1 MSTEKQP
8 PKVFYKKSCS
18 EKFRKIHRKT
28 PLLES
33 LFNKVAA
40 QNACNFIKKRLQHRR
55 FPVNIAKRL
64 RAAIFSTLKMKNLS
78 NSHMDTWS
86 SGSEGTLQKIVLKI
100 LNFHGFI
107 DGEVKLKVERL
118 IIN

>member
-1 MSTEKQP
+1 MTTEKQP

-33 LFNKVAA
+33 LFNKVVA
-40 QNACNFIKKRLQHRR
+40 QKACNFIKKRLQHRR

-64 RAAIFSTLKMKNLS
+64 RTAIFSTLKVKNLS

-86 SGSEGTLQKIVLKI
+86 SGSEETLQKIVLKI
-100 LNFHGFI
+100 LDFHGFI
-107 DGEVKLKVERL
+107 DGDVKLKVEWL
-118 IIN
+118 IIY